1 MGAVG
6 EGFTREANVTPFSI
20 GNADRYQ
27 GKEKRRYTTTIDK
40 RLNMILYV
48 IQRKLLSRSDRV
60 KSVDLHPTE
69 PWVLASLYNGHVYI
83 YNYETQVRC
92 LQQLNIS
99 TYLTCFSL
107 CNLGIG
113 QDIRSDRN
121 TWWVTI
127 IHILDTF
134 LHAHYFIHQCE
145 LPSLLRARIGLLLD
159 QMIHRFAFSTTTRTR
174 RWQALKDILI
184 TFVAWQFIQHN
195 HLFYPDLMT

>member
-92 LQQLNIS
+92 LQQLI
-99 TYLTCFSL
+99 YQP
-107 CNLGIG
+107 I
-113 QDIRSDRN
+113 
-121 TWWVTI
+121 
-127 IHILDTF
+127 
-134 LHAHYFIHQCE
+134 
-145 LPSLLRARIGLLLD
+145 
-159 QMIHRFAFSTTTRTR
+159 
-174 RWQALKDILI
+174 
-184 TFVAWQFIQHN
+184 
-195 HLFYPDLMT
+195 